1 MFLQLVR
8 RAWTRLPTQCLFCH
22 AWPVAAAVCAA
33 CVQQHVRLQP
43 RCALC
48 ATRLPPDVTATLP
61 AQAVCGACAYA
72 PPPLKQCSAALD
84 YEQPWAGLIGRW
96 KFYEQP
102 ALSAFLAERLLA
114 HSRVAGFL
122 PRVDAII
129 PIPPSSARLRQ
140 RGYHHTLLL
149 ARALC
154 LQAAEPLPIWHEA
167 LLRLPSKDE
176 LSQAKRK
183 RSERL
188 AQMKHA
194 FMPAPECLPQLR
206 GARILLLDDV
216 MTTGAT
222 LYSAAQ
228 ALQQAGVSEV
238 YAAVLARTP
247 LTKSSINI
255 AAGSNLSIKLPI

>member
-1 MFLQLVR
+1 MFLTLVR
-8 RAWTRLPTQCLFCH
+8 RAWARLPSQCLFCQ
-22 AWPVAAAVCAA
+22 AWPVNAAVCAA
-33 CVQQHVRLQP
+33 CVQQHVRVQP

-48 ATRLPPDVTATLP
+48 ATSLPPDVASTLP

-96 KFYEQP
+96 KFYEHP

-114 HSRVAGFL
+114 HSRVADLL
-122 PRVDAII
+122 PQVDAII

-154 LQAAEPLPIWHEA
+154 LQIEKPLPIWHEA

-188 AQMKHA
+188 AQMKGA
-194 FMPAPECLPQLR
+194 FMVAPEYLPQLR

-228 ALQQAGVSEV
+228 TLQQAGVAEV

-247 LTKSSINI
+247 LTKI
-255 AAGSNLSIKLPI
+255 SIKSTI

>member
-1 MFLQLVR
+1 MFLTLVG
-8 RAWTRLPTQCLFCH
+8 RAWARLPSQCLFCQ
-22 AWPVAAAVCAA
+22 AWPVDAVVCAA
-33 CVQQHVRLQP
+33 CVRQHVRLQP

-48 ATRLPPDVTATLP
+48 ATSLPPDVSSTLP
-61 AQAVCGACAYA
+61 AQTVCGACAYA

-84 YEQPWAGLIGRW
+84 YQQPWAGLIGRW
-96 KFYEQP
+96 KFYEHP

-114 HSRVAGFL
+114 HSRVTDFL
-122 PRVDAII
+122 PQVDAII

-140 RGYHHTLLL
+140 RGYHHTLML

-154 LQAAEPLPIWHEA
+154 AQVECPPPIWPQA
-167 LLRLPSKDE
+167 LLRLPGKDE

-188 AQMKHA
+188 AQMKNA
-194 FMPAPECLPQLR
+194 FLPAPATAPLLR

-228 ALQQAGVSEV
+228 VLQQAGAEQVC
-238 YAAVLARTP
+238 AAVVARTP
-247 LTKSSINI
+247 LLKTEAKT
-255 AAGSNLSIKLPI
+255 AKKDECKH